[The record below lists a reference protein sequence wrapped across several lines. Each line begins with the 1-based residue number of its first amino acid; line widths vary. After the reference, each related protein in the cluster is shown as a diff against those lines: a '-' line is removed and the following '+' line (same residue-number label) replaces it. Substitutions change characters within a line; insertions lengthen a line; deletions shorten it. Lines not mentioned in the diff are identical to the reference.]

1 MKLINTYYVSTISV
15 YTEDQFTQSLEIWLM
30 DKFKN
35 CIISGTDGK
44 PVDLKKVIENHIEY
58 LMKKH
63 GIKGKVVSKI
73 DNNIEK
79 MRSFVFQINREGGFD
94 WSRVFV
100 TLDEVDQ
107 VLGHDDIREIEMD
120 TLKRM
125 KSLGK

>member
-1 MKLINTYYVSTISV
+1 MKLLNTYYVSTISV